1 MPSLI
6 HSLRSHLCDSTTK
19 LISQEGC
26 IPIYAEIK
34 AGQNIRR
41 MLTTGRGLSMCL
53 FLRFFQIMVVREQVI
68 LQVKDLKL
76 FLP

>member
-1 MPSLI
+1 M
-6 HSLRSHLCDSTTK
+6 
-19 LISQEGC
+19 
-26 IPIYAEIK
+26 PIYAEIK

-53 FLRFFQIMVVREQVI
+53 FLRFFQIMVLREQVI